1 MPKSLVERQFGPSAM
16 HYANCEVHAS
26 GESLARLVALTN
38 PQPSWRVLDVATGAG
53 HTAAAFAPHV
63 AEVIASDITEE
74 MLEASAR
81 LAAERGLTNMT
92 TANAEAASLPFE
104 NDTFDVVTCRLAA
117 HHFPDIPAFLAQA
130 ARVLKP
136 AGILAI
142 VDNVAPDA
150 TTLPGLPE
158 SALRQCAAD
167 YNAFETMRDPS
178 HANIPTLA
186 EWCDNIERA
195 GFALNTTEQF
205 AKEMAFEPWAER
217 MRCTVETTAELRR
230 ILLSP
235 SPLSTFLQPRTAD
248 ATLMF
253 SLQEAVMIAGKL

>member
-1 MPKSLVERQFGPSAM
+1 MTKSLVERQFGPSAM

-74 MLEASAR
+74 MLEASAQ
-81 LAAERGLTNMT
+81 LAAERGLKNMT
-92 TANAEAASLPFE
+92 TANAEAASLPFDDE
-104 NDTFDVVTCRLAA
+104 TFDVVTCRLAA

-130 ARVLKP
+130 ARVLKSG
-136 AGILAI
+136 GILAI
-142 VDNVAPDA
+142 VDNVAPDR
-150 TTLPGLPE
+150 TTLPDLPE
-158 SALRQCAAD
+158 SELSQCAET

-178 HANIPTLA
+178 HANIPSLA
-186 EWCDNIERA
+186 EWCENIECA
-195 GFALNTTEQF
+195 GFALKTTEQF
-205 AKEMAFEPWAER
+205 AKEMEFEAWADR
-217 MRCTVETTAELRR
+217 MRCTPETTAELRR
-230 ILLSP
+230 VLLGP
-235 SPLSTFLQPRTAD
+235 SPLSTFLQPRTVD

-253 SLQEAVMIAGKL
+253 SLQEAVMIAGKQ